1 VLKLDKVVKIYP
13 HEKQLEILRDRK
25 RFNVV
30 RCGRRFGKS
39 YLAFALALE
48 KMLEVDGA
56 YVLYTAPS
64 YTELTG
70 RETEAQNFFAPLGAT
85 YKQGQIKLG
94 NSTLNLQGIW
104 RADGLRGNKFHR
116 IICDEW
122 AHCPNA
128 EDDWN
133 FVLSPMLAD
142 YEGDAYFFSTPKGKN
157 HFWQLDQL
165 HDTLEDWKSFHF
177 STYDGGQI
185 KESEVD
191 RQKELLPSIVF
202 AQEFLAEYVDR
213 SSAKIKRDW
222 LRIAN
227 DKVCTAYYIGV
238 DLAISQKET
247 ADYTAIVVIGT
258 TQDGEVVVVEAD
270 HFRAQFAEIGARIM
284 AAEERWQARVV
295 AVESNQAQAWM
306 VQELK
311 RNTKMNV
318 VGVRADRD
326 KVIRF
331 QPVEARYE
339 QGLVYHVPHL
349 DPEFTEELLSFT
361 GTPQDKHDDF
371 IDALGY
377 AFNAIRKTP
386 QILV

>member
-1 VLKLDKVVKIYP
+1 MDTVIRIKP
-13 HEKQLEILRDRK
+13 HDKQLEILRNRK

-48 KMLEVDGA
+48 KMLEVDGS

-64 YTELTG
+64 YTELSG

-94 NSTLNLQGIW
+94 RSTLVLQGIY

-116 IICDEW
+116 VICDEW

-165 HDTLEDWKSFHF
+165 SETMQDWQSFHY

-185 KESEVD
+185 KISEVD
-191 RQKELLPSIVF
+191 RQKELLPSLVF

-213 SSAKIKRDW
+213 SAAKIKREW
-222 LRIAN
+222 LRTTN
-227 DKVCTAYYIGV
+227 GQECTAYYIGV

-258 TQDGEVVVVEAD
+258 TKEGEVVVVEAD
-270 HFRAQFAEIGARIM
+270 RFRAQFQEIGRKINS
-284 AAEERWQARVV
+284 AEQRWNARVV

-339 QGLVYHVPHL
+339 QGLVYHVPHIN
-349 DPEFTEELLSFT
+349 PEFTEELLSFT

-371 IDALGY
+371 IDALGH

-386 QILV
+386 QIYV

>member
-1 VLKLDKVVKIYP
+1 MDTVIRIKP
-13 HEKQLEILRDRK
+13 HDKQLEILRNRR

-48 KMLEVDGA
+48 KMLEVDGS

-64 YTELTG
+64 YTELSG

-94 NSTLNLQGIW
+94 RSTLVLQGIY

-157 HFWQLDQL
+157 HFWQIDQL
-165 HDTLEDWKSFHF
+165 SETMQDWQSFHY

-185 KESEVD
+185 KTSEID
-191 RQKELLPSIVF
+191 RQKELLPSLVF

-213 SSAKIKRDW
+213 SAAKIKREW
-222 LRIAN
+222 LKTHN
-227 DKVCTAYYIGV
+227 GQECTAYYIGV

-258 TQDGEVVVVEAD
+258 TKDGEVIVVEAD
-270 HFRAQFAEIGARIM
+270 HFRAQFQEIGRKII
-284 AAEERWQARVV
+284 AAEQRWNARVV

-339 QGLVYHVPHL
+339 QGLVYHSPHIN
-349 DPEFTEELLSFT
+349 PEFTEELLSFT

-386 QILV
+386 QIYV

>member
-1 VLKLDKVVKIYP
+1 MDTVVRIKP
-13 HEKQLEILRDRK
+13 HDKQLEILRNRK

-48 KMLEVDGA
+48 KMLEIDGA

-64 YTELTG
+64 YTELSG
-70 RETEAQNFFAPLGAT
+70 RETEAQQFFAPLGAT

-94 NSTLNLQGIW
+94 RSTLVLQGIY

-116 IICDEW
+116 FIGDEW
-122 AHCPNA
+122 AHCSNA

-133 FVLSPMLAD
+133 FVISPMLAD
-142 YEGDAYFFSTPKGKN
+142 YEGDAFFFSTPKGKN
-157 HFWQLDQL
+157 HFWQLDQMSE
-165 HDTLEDWKSFHF
+165 TMQDWQSFHY

-185 KESEVD
+185 KVSEID
-191 RQKELLPSIVF
+191 RQKEMLPSLVF

-213 SSAKIKRDW
+213 SAAKIKREW
-222 LRIAN
+222 LRTTN
-227 DKVCTAYYIGV
+227 GQECTAYYIGV

-258 TQDGEVVVVEAD
+258 TKEGEVVVVEAD
-270 HFRAQFAEIGARIM
+270 HFRAQFQEIGRRII
-284 AAEERWQARVV
+284 AAEQRWNARVV

-339 QGLVYHVPHL
+339 QGLVYHVPHIN
-349 DPEFTEELLSFT
+349 PEFTEELLSFT

-386 QILV
+386 QIYV

>member
-1 VLKLDKVVKIYP
+1 MDTVIRIKP
-13 HEKQLEILRDRK
+13 HDKQLEILRNRK

-39 YLAFALALE
+39 YLGFALALE
-48 KMLEVDGA
+48 KMLEVDGSK
-56 YVLYTAPS
+56 VLYTAPS
-64 YTELTG
+64 YTELSG

-94 NSTLNLQGIW
+94 RSTLFLQGIW
-104 RADGLRGNKFHR
+104 RADGLRGNAFHR
-116 IICDEW
+116 MICDEW
-122 AHCPNA
+122 AYCPNA

-165 HDTLEDWKSFHF
+165 SETMQDWQSFHY

-185 KESEVD
+185 KISEVD
-191 RQKELLPSIVF
+191 RQREILPSLVF
-202 AQEFLAEYVDR
+202 AQEFIAEYVDR
-213 SSAKIKRDW
+213 SAAKIKREW
-222 LRIAN
+222 LRTTN
-227 DKVCTAYYIGV
+227 GQECTAYYIGV

-258 TQDGEVVVVEAD
+258 TKDGEVVVVEAD
-270 HFRAQFAEIGARIM
+270 HFRAQFQEIGRKIM
-284 AAEERWQARVV
+284 SAEQRWNARVV

-339 QGLVYHVPHL
+339 QGLVYHVPHIN
-349 DPEFTEELLSFT
+349 PEFTEELLSFT

-386 QILV
+386 QIYV